1 MSVFFITVLVTLL
14 ASNQAFLAPNTRRIS
29 SRYSSLSTVSQFTH
43 CCPMC
48 SVVMKLGENAQGLIG
63 SDLEWPEFDPLG
75 FTKDASPEKVA
86 WYVVT

>member
-1 MSVFFITVLVTLL
+1 
-14 ASNQAFLAPNTRRIS
+14 
-29 SRYSSLSTVSQFTH
+29 
-43 CCPMC
+43 MC

-86 WYVVT
+86 WYVSTKERTTLP